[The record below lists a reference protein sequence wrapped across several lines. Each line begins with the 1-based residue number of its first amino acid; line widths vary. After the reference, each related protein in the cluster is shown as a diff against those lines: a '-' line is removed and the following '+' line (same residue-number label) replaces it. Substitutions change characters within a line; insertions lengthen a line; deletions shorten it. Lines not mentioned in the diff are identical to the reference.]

1 MVVRADSRRFL
12 LGDRILVAAISKISV
27 VNRCNLDSQMLLR
40 LQPLE
45 RAARRLK
52 PRGRYVKITGKEGEG
67 AYPRRGLPLSLD
79 RESRLTVLHVR
90 VSVGVVGLSQVV
102 GFSFLF
108 F

>member
-1 MVVRADSRRFL
+1 MVVNAGSRRFL
-12 LGDRILVAAISKISV
+12 IEDRKLVATISKILV
-27 VNRCNLDSQMLLR
+27 VNCCNLDSQRLLR

-45 RAARRLK
+45 RAARRLN

-67 AYPRRGLPLSLD
+67 AYPRRGLPLS